1 MHIKQAVYIISS
13 PEFEKCPAP
22 DKPEYA
28 FIGRSNVGKSSLI
41 NMLCNNE
48 KLAKTSGSPGKTQLI
63 NHFEITSVSDLEE
76 DRSKKEITYKWFLVD
91 LPGYGFAKVSIR
103 SRRRWEQMIESYLR
117 KRENLTMVF
126 VLIDARHT
134 PQKIDLEFLE
144 NLKLW
149 QIPFSLVFT
158 KSDKENQRVVSKNVK
173 DFLEA
178 MKKTWQF
185 LPQHFV
191 TSAVKKTGRKKILDL
206 IHETNVELAAK

>member
-1 MHIKQAVYIISS
+1 MLIKKAVYIISN
-13 PEFEKCPAP
+13 PDFEKCPNP
-22 DKPEYA
+22 DRPEFA

-63 NHFEITSVSDLEE
+63 NHFEVISTLSESNAKTNAQLW
-76 DRSKKEITYKWFLVD
+76 YLVD
-91 LPGYGFAKVSIR
+91 LPGYGFATISQR
-103 SRRRWEQMIESYLR
+103 SRRRWEQMIENYLR

-126 VLIDARHT
+126 VLIDSRHT
-134 PQKIDLEFLE
+134 PQKIDLQFLE
-144 NLKLW
+144 NLKIW
-149 QIPFSLVFT
+149 QIPFCLIFT
-158 KSDKENQRVVSKNVK
+158 KSDKENQCTVSKNVK

-191 TSAVKKTGRKKILDL
+191 SSAVKKSGKDKILTYIEEVMNQL
-206 IHETNVELAAK
+206 KN